1 MNIPEKWAYPAVM
14 IGVAGHASSEFF
26 AKLGGVAGPE
36 TSVWRYLLGGFGLIL
51 WALWDRDSRD
61 LITPLRREG
70 LNILWLSGM
79 GVTVTYLFFHWA
91 LDYATVIQVAT
102 VTTTIPIFVGLANWV
117 LNGVRPG
124 PVKMVTGALAVLG
137 IAVLLTDG
145 ALAALAGDAGE
156 LPGIL
161 LATGCAALGLVLRGS
176 GPAGDGAAWRAQ
188 DHRADDDDRRHRPV
202 AAGRHRLGDL
212 GEPRDHR
219 RETGAGGVVADHAG
233 AHEHHGDAAHVVRRA
248 VGGAGHHP
256 RVLPVLSQADHR
268 GIAGHRD
275 PRRLAHGAAG
285 AGDRP
290 RHRLRPG
297 RALLAASARTLAR
310 DERAGCSRHPRPLV
324 NPAAPRDETAWTRCC
339 FPSVTAIRRRRWR
352 GSCCRRAG
360 A

>member
-161 LATGCAALGLVLRGS
+161 LATGCAALGSFYAVLVR
-176 GPAGDGAAWRAQ
+176 PVMA
-188 DHRADDDDRRHRPV
+188 RHGGLKIIALTMMIGGHHAV
-202 AAGRHRLGDL
+202 AAGRHRLGRL

-219 RETGAGGVVADHAG
+219 RETGAGGLVADHAG

-297 RALLAASARTLAR
+297 RALWPHLRALAGQTGRM
-310 DERAGCSRHPRPLV
+310 
-324 NPAAPRDETAWTRCC
+324 
-339 FPSVTAIRRRRWR
+339 
-352 GSCCRRAG
+352 
-360 A
+360 